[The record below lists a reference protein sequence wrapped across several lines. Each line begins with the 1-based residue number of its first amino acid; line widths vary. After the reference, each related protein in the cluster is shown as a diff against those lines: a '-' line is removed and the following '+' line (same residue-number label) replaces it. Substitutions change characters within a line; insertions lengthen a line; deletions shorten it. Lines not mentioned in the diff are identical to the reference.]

1 MIISYTNSFY
11 FLIVWALLIAGPQT
25 YSNTFFDVATTPDTG
40 VSQTPVGTSGTQ
52 TQTITPTETPTVTPT
67 TTLMPLPAI
76 TLNFPAHPSTPEI
89 TQKPTL
95 ALATSTQISDSENIF
110 DSDFPRVRVIIIVL
124 AVLWMILACFLIIY
138 IRQFR

>member
-11 FLIVWALLIAGPQT
+11 FLIVCAFVIAGPQT
-25 YSNTFFDVATTPDTG
+25 HSNTFFDLTTTPGTG
-40 VSQTPVGTSGTQ
+40 FSQTQEGTTGTQ
-52 TQTITPTETPTVTPT
+52 TQTFTPTETPTVTPT

-76 TLNFPAHPSTPEI
+76 TLNFPAHTSTPEI

-95 ALATSTQISDSENIF
+95 ALATSTQIPDSEHIF